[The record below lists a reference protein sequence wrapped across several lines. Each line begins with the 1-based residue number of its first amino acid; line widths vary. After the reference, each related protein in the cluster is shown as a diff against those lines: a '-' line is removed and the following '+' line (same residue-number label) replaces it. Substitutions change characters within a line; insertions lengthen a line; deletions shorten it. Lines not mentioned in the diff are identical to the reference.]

1 VAITSFEVGSVF
13 SIIDKASTPLAQL
26 STKMSEF
33 GKIVAGVKKDLES
46 IGTTSFAGFTTN
58 LRVAIDGAITDT
70 GRLEAKWLQLEGVI
84 ARTAA
89 AARGMGGGGGL
100 PHPRRNILGGGGA
113 AAHISGG
120 VPLPGG
126 MHAHLNA
133 GNAAMLG
140 AGTVGYAAY
149 LEAEVEDTLART
161 MFHLGRSDDAS
172 RETLRKDIQ
181 GALGMG
187 FSIKEVGDS
196 VQDIARLFKGTPGGG
211 FENIPEVLR
220 AAGTEARLK
229 GTSLKESTTSLIEL
243 MHMTKEYEPE
253 ELAKLAPMFS
263 FLSTATPMTLPQIT
277 KSMSYAVPLL
287 QSAAEIDPAQTM
299 LLGIAMQR
307 AGVTST
313 KSGTWLR
320 ELAVRGMPGQSDLQ
334 SKKWFQTHQAELKE
348 LGLLDESG
356 EHATWLTN
364 GKPDLMKLLDIAGE
378 HAQHIPLERRLVL
391 ERSLFGAQGGG
402 AFAVLADPKVREQMR
417 ALQKEYPD
425 FVDRYKTFGEM
436 YRKDSPIQAGR
447 EAWGDL
453 QVVLIDIGRI
463 ALPPVVAAL
472 KQFDDVLKTTNTI
485 LGPIIGMVKPGSP
498 LDMAGKASVLG
509 GYGAGEAIVSGAKWL
524 WGQLFGGATSA
535 GAAQGFVKQG
545 TRDGAYEGTKQGVS
559 EGLQSFQKM
568 NFKGSG
574 PNGGGLIN
582 ASYVDG
588 DGNVQT
594 AAFHSGGGYTV
605 ESGGGGGGGGGSGS
619 GRGRGGGGGRGR
631 GGGGMRSGGPLL
643 SNTGLAKLSS
653 SKQQVAQI
661 VANEWR
667 DAGMSEAGIA
677 GLLANIKEESSF
689 NPTLRHPDQPRWG
702 GEAHFAHGLYQE
714 GGAEWLNYSK
724 WLGQNHPGADW
735 RDPKLQSEFA
745 ALNLKKNYP
754 GVWSRMLHGSK
765 EQAAAAYAAGYLKP
779 AARYLSSRLHK
790 FSHGVPGLHSYGV
803 DSGAPHVD
811 TGLPHVVGR
820 EHVEGALPHYSLYD
834 VTKSLHD
841 YHPEDSVTPAPHS
854 SNEIHINHATHLDG
868 RVIYKSTMKHM
879 AGNNRRP
886 TSSPRMPDNWTTR
899 PIT

>member
-1 VAITSFEVGSVF
+1 V
-13 SIIDKASTPLAQL
+13 
-26 STKMSEF
+26 
-33 GKIVAGVKKDLES
+33 
-46 IGTTSFAGFTTN
+46 
-58 LRVAIDGAITDT
+58 
-70 GRLEAKWLQLEGVI
+70 
-84 ARTAA
+84 
-89 AARGMGGGGGL
+89 
-100 PHPRRNILGGGGA
+100 
-113 AAHISGG
+113 
-120 VPLPGG
+120 
-126 MHAHLNA
+126 
-133 GNAAMLG
+133 
-140 AGTVGYAAY
+140 
-149 LEAEVEDTLART
+149 
-161 MFHLGRSDDAS
+161 
-172 RETLRKDIQ
+172 
-181 GALGMG
+181 
-187 FSIKEVGDS
+187 
-196 VQDIARLFKGTPGGG
+196 
-211 FENIPEVLR
+211 
-220 AAGTEARLK
+220 
-229 GTSLKESTTSLIEL
+229 
-243 MHMTKEYEPE
+243 
-253 ELAKLAPMFS
+253 
-263 FLSTATPMTLPQIT
+263 
-277 KSMSYAVPLL
+277 
-287 QSAAEIDPAQTM
+287 
-299 LLGIAMQR
+299 
-307 AGVTST
+307 
-313 KSGTWLR
+313 
-320 ELAVRGMPGQSDLQ
+320 
-334 SKKWFQTHQAELKE
+334 
-348 LGLLDESG
+348 
-356 EHATWLTN
+356 
-364 GKPDLMKLLDIAGE
+364 
-378 HAQHIPLERRLVL
+378 
-391 ERSLFGAQGGG
+391 FGAQGGG
-402 AFAVLADPKVREQMR
+402 AMAVLSDPKVRQQID
-417 ALQKEYPD
+417 ALRKEYPD
-425 FVDRYKTFGEM
+425 FEKKYPGFLEN
-436 YRKDSPIQAGR
+436 YAHDSPMQAGR
-447 EAWGDL
+447 QAWGDL
-453 QVVLIDIGRI
+453 QNVLIDIGRI
-463 ALPPVVAAL
+463 ALPPVVELLKSLDAAF
-472 KQFDDVLKTTNTI
+472 KAINTT
-485 LGPIIGMVKPGSP
+485 LGPLAGALAPNIGGQEANEIHGKYFGGPG
-498 LDMAGKASVLG
+498 V
-509 GYGAGEAIVSGAKWL
+509 KWL
-524 WGQLFGGATSA
+524 WGKLFGGATDIS
-535 GAAQGFVKQG
+535 GAQGIVKQG